1 MKGSGHW
8 LTVGLLLYAVFT
20 AIEANAGI
28 GFQRASPD
36 ELSMKTEPLA
46 PGAPAI
52 ILYRQVDRDD
62 NIHTPHE
69 DNYFRIK
76 ILTEEGRK
84 HADVEIP
91 FFKDREDIVS
101 IHARTIRP
109 DGSVADFGGK
119 VYEKYLV
126 KGKIQ
131 GRQLKFLAKTFTLS
145 DVQVGSI
152 LEYSFT
158 RDFRE
163 YMLYDSRWVLNE
175 ELFTKKAQFS
185 LKPFNDS
192 YYGNYTLRWTWN
204 SLPTGATPPQE
215 VGNRII
221 RMEAVNIPGFQTE
234 DYMPPEEEL
243 KSRVDFI
250 YEQGLSV
257 KDQTGYWKDFGKKRN
272 GQLESF
278 VGKHKSLEQAVAQIT
293 SPNDTPEAKLR
304 KIYDRVQQLR
314 NTSYEVQKTE
324 QEQKRAKEK
333 TVERVNAEDIWKR
346 GYGDGADLTWLFLA
360 LVRAAGFEG
369 YGCLVS
375 ARNEFFFTPTTMQGS
390 KLNANVV
397 LVKVNGKDMYFDPGG
412 AFTPFG
418 LLEWGETGVNGL
430 KLDKDGGTWIQTT
443 LPQPQESQI
452 LHTGKL
458 KLSET
463 GDLEG
468 KLIVTYTGL
477 EAMYDRLEQRHA
489 DEAARKKF
497 LEEQVTATLGGAAQL
512 ELTNKPDWT
521 SSGAPLRAEFDLKI
535 PGWAASTGKRVIVP
549 AALFTA
555 DEKGLFEHANRV
567 HAVYFEYPHEK
578 SEDLEIE
585 LPARWQVSSL
595 PQPSDQD
602 GHLVRYIL
610 KPETRPGTLRLSRK
624 LTMDVV
630 LLEPK
635 YYPALRNFFQVVRT
649 GDAQQVVLQ
658 AEEVH
663 ANN

>member
-1 MKGSGHW
+1 MTRSAYW
-8 LTVGLLLYAVFT
+8 LAAGVLLWVVFAT
-20 AIEANAGI
+20 IEAKAGI
-28 GFQRASPD
+28 GFQPISAE
-36 ELSMKTEPLA
+36 ELSMKSEPLA

-52 ILYRQVDRDD
+52 ILYRQLDRDD
-62 NIHTPHE
+62 NVHTPHE

-91 FFKDREDIVS
+91 FFKDREDIAN

-126 KGKIQ
+126 KGKFR
-131 GRQLKFLAKTFTLS
+131 GRELKVLAKTFTLS

-158 RDFRE
+158 RDFNE
-163 YMLYDSRWVLNE
+163 YTLYDSRWILTDD
-175 ELFTKKAQFS
+175 LFTKKAQFS
-185 LKPFNDS
+185 LKPFNDN
-192 YYGNYTLRWTWN
+192 YYGNYSLRWTWN
-204 SLPTGATPPQE
+204 ALPPGATPPKQS
-215 VGNRII
+215 GNRFVT
-221 RMEAVNIPGFQTE
+221 MEAVNIPGFQTE

-250 YEQGLSV
+250 YEEGISV
-257 KDQTGYWKDFGKKRN
+257 KDQAGYWKDFGKKRN
-272 GQLESF
+272 GQLEGF
-278 VGKHKSLEQAVAQIT
+278 VGKHKALAQALAQII
-293 SPNDTPEAKLR
+293 SPNDTPETKLR

-314 NTSYEVQKTE
+314 NTTYEVQKTE

-333 TVERVNAEDIWKR
+333 TFENVNAEDIWKR
-346 GYGDGADLTWLFLA
+346 GYGNGVDLTWLFLGFA
-360 LVRAAGFEG
+360 RAAGFEA
-369 YGCLVS
+369 YGCWVS
-375 ARNEFFFTPTTMQGS
+375 GRNQFFFTPVTMQSS

-418 LLEWGETGVNGL
+418 LLEWSETGVTGL

-452 LHTGKL
+452 LRTGKL

-468 KLIVTYTGL
+468 RVSVTYTGL
-477 EAMYDRLEQRHA
+477 EAMYNRLDQRHA
-489 DEAARKKF
+489 DDVARKKF

-512 ELTNKPDWT
+512 ELNNKPDWN
-521 SSGAPLRAEFDLKI
+521 SSETPLVAEFDLKI
-535 PGWAASTGKRVIVP
+535 PGWASSAGKHVVAP

-555 DEKGLFEHANRV
+555 EEKGMFEHANRI
-567 HAVYFEYPHEK
+567 HPVYFEYPHEK
-578 SEDLEIE
+578 LEDLQIE
-585 LPARWQVSSL
+585 LPAGWQVSSV
-595 PQPSDQD
+595 PKTSDQD
-602 GHLVRYIL
+602 GHVVHYIL
-610 KPETRPGTLRLSRK
+610 KPESGPGTLHLSRRLSID
-624 LTMDVV
+624 LME
-630 LLEPK
+630 LEQK
-635 YYPALRNFFQVVRT
+635 YYLALRNFFQVVRSD
-649 GDAQQVVLQ
+649 DAEQVVLQ
-658 AEEVH
+658 PGGLH